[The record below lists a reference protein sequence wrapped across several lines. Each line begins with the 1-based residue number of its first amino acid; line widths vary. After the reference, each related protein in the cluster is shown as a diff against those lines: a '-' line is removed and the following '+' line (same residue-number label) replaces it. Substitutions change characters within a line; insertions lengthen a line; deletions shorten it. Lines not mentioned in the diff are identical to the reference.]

1 MKIISKRQAM
11 ALYRQHPES
20 RLFRFCSGKYAWSG
34 SICHYAGKEVQ
45 NISGV
50 WPCSLNVDRTATA
63 RMSYCAVL
71 P

>member
-20 RLFRFCSGKYAWSG
+20 GCFASVPGNTPGPAASATMQGRRYR
-34 SICHYAGKEVQ
+34 
-45 NISGV
+45 ISAAS